1 MSESKKLGELVV
13 IAIRAKNLATRDI
26 IGKGDP
32 FVTFRIGEEAKRIK
46 AEKKGGQHPEWD
58 EEVRFD
64 LVDNPNNKKMK
75 IQVLNEDK
83 REHILIGDSFI
94 DLSQV
99 LENGEWDDWH
109 EIKYRNKY
117 AGEVFLEM
125 TFYYADAP
133 PPQKQLQAQHQR
145 PQPTS
150 APPSIPFQPPPPQ
163 PNSYGPSAT
172 PYPPVV
178 TNQPPMS
185 APSAVGYPPQNV
197 YPSSPPLSQP
207 PQFFGPQRTQSPVSS
222 QYPPVSTS
230 VYPPQAQAS
239 QVPNVYPTQQARVY
253 PQMGGAYPPISS
265 PPESGNLAF
274 PVPVPTPGGA
284 SPFGGPYPSY
294 NAYPP
299 SSDFNA
305 SPQPPSSGGY
315 QQSPYPPNNAYPPS
329 SGGSTYPPPPQNT
342 YSQGYPYPPNPNP
355 NPYPP
360 NGPY

>member
-99 LENGEWDDWH
+99 LEKGEWDDWH
-109 EIKYRNKY
+109 EIKYRN
-117 AGEVFLEM
+117 
-125 TFYYADAP
+125 
-133 PPQKQLQAQHQR
+133 
-145 PQPTS
+145 
-150 APPSIPFQPPPPQ
+150 
-163 PNSYGPSAT
+163 NAT

-239 QVPNVYPTQQARVY
+239 QVPNVYPTQQARGY

-299 SSDFNA
+299 SSDFNT

-355 NPYPP
+355 YPP